1 MSRSDFTRIERRDS
15 GNSGD
20 AGLLSGGALQ
30 GSCARP
36 SAAPGLVE
44 HFFRREYG
52 RLVALLARK
61 VGVRH
66 IDVVEDAVQSALLR
80 MLFVCCDGAI
90 PAGSTIGVSFFS
102 SPPQATVPVTT
113 TDRNGNQ
120 ITETNGVYT
129 DTLGTTA
136 LTASGGAPSGML
148 LTYTAPSGSKS

>member
-66 IDVVEDAVQSALLR
+66 IDVVEDAVQRVASEGLTWLWPDLDRLADAENGEVAAQACEALERLR
-80 MLFVCCDGAI
+80 EELVG
-90 PAGSTIGVSFFS
+90 
-102 SPPQATVPVTT
+102 SPP
-113 TDRNGNQ
+113 
-120 ITETNGVYT
+120 
-129 DTLGTTA
+129 
-136 LTASGGAPSGML
+136 
-148 LTYTAPSGSKS
+148 